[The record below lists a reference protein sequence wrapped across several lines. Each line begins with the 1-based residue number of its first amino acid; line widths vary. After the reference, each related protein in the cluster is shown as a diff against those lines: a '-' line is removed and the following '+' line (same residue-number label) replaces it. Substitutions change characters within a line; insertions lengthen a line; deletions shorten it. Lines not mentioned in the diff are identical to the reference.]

1 MRCGLLEYWKVYDL
15 RNNLVFPKGS
25 LEETSDCASSIGKTL
40 MHARDRLHML
50 VLVMRG
56 IENVSGDVIEMK
68 GDCCETE
75 FG

>member
-1 MRCGLLEYWKVYDL
+1 
-15 RNNLVFPKGS
+15 
-25 LEETSDCASSIGKTL
+25 
-40 MHARDRLHML
+40 ML